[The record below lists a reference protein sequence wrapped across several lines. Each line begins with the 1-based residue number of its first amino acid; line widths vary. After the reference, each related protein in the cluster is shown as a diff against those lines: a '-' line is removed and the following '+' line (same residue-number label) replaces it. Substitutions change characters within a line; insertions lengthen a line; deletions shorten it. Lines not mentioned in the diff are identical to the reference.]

1 MLRGEDLKNYFK
13 NQSSNKTYEYTDA
26 MTKHTR
32 VKTSRQGSIILEN
45 FTTQLLLDHS
55 TFFFFAC
62 RRSTCGVWQRESPDL
77 LTSDKSATIV
87 TLYTYIE
94 NICHVSSCGHVIP
107 ELLFYINNN
116 LFKFCPQ
123 FCGQNLYS
131 VCARVG
137 GGYISVY
144 LCISMYIYTRFIVN
158 PGGRQGTMDP
168 GYVWLACPGFSPYTQ
183 IISESEQLE
192 RLLDINIYL
201 SFAHVYSVLRETRE
215 ESQNQK

>member
-1 MLRGEDLKNYFK
+1 M
-13 NQSSNKTYEYTDA
+13 
-26 MTKHTR
+26 
-32 VKTSRQGSIILEN
+32 
-45 FTTQLLLDHS
+45 
-55 TFFFFAC
+55 
-62 RRSTCGVWQRESPDL
+62 WQRESPDL

-131 VCARVG
+131 VCALVG

-144 LCISMYIYTRFIVN
+144 VSIQDLLLIRVGGKEPWTRAMC
-158 PGGRQGTMDP
+158 G
-168 GYVWLACPGFSPYTQ
+168 WLAPVF
-183 IISESEQLE
+183 LHMHK
-192 RLLDINIYL
+192 
-201 SFAHVYSVLRETRE
+201 SFQ
-215 ESQNQK
+215 SQNSWNAF